1 MTVKEQVDKVKNEI
15 IAAEKA
21 FSDAAVDATTAK
33 EKLEEL
39 QRKCAWQSPKGHP
52 NKEKTSGPVDCSGD
66 CQYRCLDCGAIWW
79 G

>member
-1 MTVKEQVDKVKNEI
+1 VTIKEQVEQVKNEI

-21 FSDAAVDATTAK
+21 FSDAAVAAVTAK
-33 EKLEEL
+33 EKLGTL
-39 QRKCAWQSPKGHP
+39 RRQCAWQSPKGHP
-52 NKEKTSGPVDCSGD
+52 NRKKISGSIDCSGD